1 MEKCQRCK
9 VKDSSLQCMNCSS
22 FRSLC
27 SRCDSFIH
35 SLPTKQNHT
44 RIPTTIAS
52 GEQTIIP
59 SPFVKTEVN
68 TINENKQNEPSEQI
82 VLPVQPEPT
91 SASSSV
97 LNSKF
102 FYSNQYTKDYV
113 NEIKNVFKKEKNELE
128 FKNKTLQNN
137 LDRLKISFTEQMNN
151 VTNELE
157 EIQKN
162 NQIALNAIKEEYE
175 KKLSQMENEHQIE
188 VESLKNDISHL
199 EQTKNEQTELSIR
212 EKDDSSKV
220 IANLN
225 SRIRELEEIIRSKD
239 EELFK
244 LKNSFDVMMTQNE
257 QMLKDQKQQIVSEYE
272 DKIEKIVTDV
282 DLTRDKL
289 LKLVDEREI
298 DIKNI
303 IDSNKTEIM
312 KLNEVIKKQ
321 QEDME
326 CHKINLVKIRDERDF
341 FRCQLEQMKQNENSF
356 ICDSKMQMN
365 EINRLDEEN
374 RKLSAEND
382 DLKVQLSK
390 LDKMIYGKIRPNFK
404 C

>member
-22 FRSLC
+22 FRTLC

-52 GEQTIIP
+52 SEQTIIP

-68 TINENKQNEPSEQI
+68 TINENKQNESVEQKEQI
-82 VLPVQPEPT
+82 LLPVQPEPT
-91 SASSSV
+91 STLTSV

-102 FYSNQYTKDYV
+102 FYSNQYTKEYV
-113 NEIKNVFKKEKNELE
+113 NEIKNVFKKEKDELE

-162 NQIALNAIKEEYE
+162 NQITLNALKDEYE
-175 KKLSQMENEHQIE
+175 RKLNQMQNEHQIE

-199 EQTKNEQTELSIR
+199 EQTKNEQTEVSIR

-220 IANLN
+220 INKLN
-225 SRIRELEEIIRSKD
+225 TKIKELEDIIRTKD
-239 EELFK
+239 EEIFK

-257 QMLKDQKQQIVSEYE
+257 QMLKDQKQQIVTEYE
-272 DKIEKIVTDV
+272 DKIEKISA
-282 DLTRDKL
+282 RL
-289 LKLVDEREI
+289 L
-298 DIKNI
+298 
-303 IDSNKTEIM
+303 
-312 KLNEVIKKQ
+312 
-321 QEDME
+321 
-326 CHKINLVKIRDERDF
+326 
-341 FRCQLEQMKQNENSF
+341 
-356 ICDSKMQMN
+356 
-365 EINRLDEEN
+365 
-374 RKLSAEND
+374 
-382 DLKVQLSK
+382 
-390 LDKMIYGKIRPNFK
+390 
-404 C
+404 